1 MNTLKD
7 ESKKKKE
14 YENRQKIFLI
24 LVQNTKSTPG

>member
-14 YENRQKIFLI
+14 YENRQKFFLI